1 MEKERMPSSGIAIVP
16 SDLRSQF
23 LDGLHLSHRKT
34 ILSAAT
40 PRRFA
45 ANSVATNQGH
55 PADYFFLLTKG
66 SARYFFVTDDGKKL
80 LLRWLGP
87 GDAFGGRTVLSSR
100 SSYLVSTE
108 MITDSSALAWD
119 RTTIRSLAERFPR
132 LVENALLMASDY
144 VTWHLTAH
152 VGLVCLTARQRVAQ
166 VLITLGRTIGKE
178 TPAGIALDIT
188 NEDLANAANVTSFTT
203 SRLISEWQRN
213 GALAKRRG
221 KVLLRSS
228 ERLFLRAV

>member
-1 MEKERMPSSGIAIVP
+1 MPTSAIAIAP

-23 LDGLHLSHRKT
+23 LDGLHLSDRKT
-34 ILSAAT
+34 ILSVAS

-45 ANSVATNQGH
+45 AKSVATNQGH

-66 SARYFFVTDDGKKL
+66 SAKFFFVTDDGKKL

-119 RTTIRSLAERFPR
+119 RTTIRSLVERFPR
-132 LVENALLMASDY
+132 LLENALLMASDY
-144 VTWHLTAH
+144 VTWNLTAQI
-152 VGLVCLTARQRVAQ
+152 GLVCLTARQRVAQ

-178 TPAGIALDIT
+178 TPGGIVLDIT

-203 SRLISEWQRN
+203 SRLISGWQRS
-213 GALAKRRG
+213 GALVKRRG
-221 KVLLRSS
+221 KLLLRSP

>member
-1 MEKERMPSSGIAIVP
+1 MPSSGIAIVP
-16 SDLRSQF
+16 SDLRSQI
-23 LDGLHLSHRKT
+23 LDGLDPSHRKA

-66 SARYFFVTDDGKKL
+66 SARYFFVTDNGKKL

-100 SSYLVSTE
+100 SSYLASTE

-119 RTTIRSLAERFPR
+119 RITIRSLAERFPR
-132 LVENALLMASDY
+132 LLENALLMASDY
-144 VTWHLTAH
+144 VAWNLTAH
-152 VGLVCLTARQRVAQ
+152 IGLVRLTARQRVAQ
-166 VLITLGRTIGKE
+166 VLITLGRMIGKE
-178 TPAGIALDIT
+178 TPGGIVLDIT

-203 SRLISEWQRN
+203 SRLISEWRRD
-213 GALAKRRG
+213 GALLKRRG

>member
-1 MEKERMPSSGIAIVP
+1 MPSSGIAIVP

-23 LDGLHLSHRKT
+23 LDGLHPSHRKT

-119 RTTIRSLAERFPR
+119 RTTIRSLVEKFPR
-132 LVENALLMASDY
+132 LLENALLMASDY
-144 VTWHLTAH
+144 VTWHVTAH
-152 VGLVCLTARQRVAQ
+152 IGLVCLTARQRVAQ

-178 TPAGIALDIT
+178 TPGGIALDIT

-213 GALAKRRG
+213 GALVKRRG
-221 KVLLRSS
+221 KVLLRST
-228 ERLFLRAV
+228 ERLFLRTV

>member
-23 LDGLHLSHRKT
+23 LDGLHPSHRKT
-34 ILSAAT
+34 ILSGAA

-87 GDAFGGRTVLSSR
+87 GDAFGGRTVLSTR

-108 MITDSSALAWD
+108 MITDSSALVWD

-132 LVENALLMASDY
+132 LLENALLMASDY

-152 VGLVCLTARQRVAQ
+152 IGLVCLTARQRVAQ

-178 TPAGIALDIT
+178 TAGGIVLDIT
-188 NEDLANAANVTSFTT
+188 NEDLANAANVTPFTA
-203 SRLISEWQRN
+203 SRLINEWQR
-213 GALAKRRG
+213 GRVLEKRRG
-221 KVLLRSS
+221 KVVLRLP
-228 ERLFLRAV
+228 ERLLLNTI

>member
-1 MEKERMPSSGIAIVP
+1 MPASGIFIVP
-16 SDLRSQF
+16 SDRRPQF
-23 LDGLHLSHRKT
+23 LDGLHPSSRKT

-40 PRRFA
+40 PRRFV
-45 ANSVATNQGH
+45 ANSVVTNQGH
-55 PADYFFLLTKG
+55 PANQLFLLTKG
-66 SARYFFVTDDGKKL
+66 RARHFFLTDDGKKL

-87 GDAFGGRTVLSSR
+87 GDFFGGRTILSDP

-108 MITDSSALAWD
+108 MITDSLVLVWD
-119 RTTIRSLAERFPR
+119 RTTIRGLIDRFPR
-132 LVENALLMASDY
+132 LLENALLGASDY
-144 VTWHLTAH
+144 LTWHLTAH
-152 VGLVCLTARQRVAQ
+152 IGLVCLTARQRVAQ

-178 TPAGIALDIT
+178 TPGGIVLDIT

-213 GALAKRRG
+213 GALVKRRG

-228 ERLFLRAV
+228 ERLFLRTV

>member
-1 MEKERMPSSGIAIVP
+1 MPSSGIAIVP

-23 LDGLHLSHRKT
+23 LDGLHPAHRKT

-40 PRRFA
+40 PRRFS

-55 PADYFFLLTKG
+55 PAEYFFLLTKG

-87 GDAFGGRTVLSSR
+87 GDAFGGRTVLSNP

-119 RTTIRSLAERFPR
+119 RSTIRNLAERFPR
-132 LVENALLMASDY
+132 LLENALLMASDY

-152 VGLVCLTARQRVAQ
+152 IGLVSLSARQRVAQ
-166 VLITLGRTIGKE
+166 VLVTLGRTIGKE
-178 TPAGIALDIT
+178 TQAGIVLDIT
-188 NEDLANAANVTSFTT
+188 NEDLANAANVTSFTA

-213 GALAKRRG
+213 GALVKRRG
-221 KVLLRSS
+221 KVLLRSA

>member
-16 SDLRSQF
+16 SDLKSQF
-23 LDGLHLSHRKT
+23 LDGLSQLDRKT

-40 PRRFA
+40 QRRFA

-100 SSYLVSTE
+100 SSYLASTE

-132 LVENALLMASDY
+132 LLENALLMASDY
-144 VTWHLTAH
+144 VTWNLTAH
-152 VGLVCLTARQRVAQ
+152 IGLVRLTARQRVAQ

-178 TPAGIALDIT
+178 TEGGIVLDIT
-188 NEDLANAANVTSFTT
+188 NDDLANAANVTPFTA
-203 SRLISEWQRN
+203 SRLISEWQRDRV
-213 GALAKRRG
+213 LEKRRG
-221 KVLLRSS
+221 KVVLWSP
-228 ERLFLRAV
+228 ERLLLNTM

>member
-1 MEKERMPSSGIAIVP
+1 MMPSSRIAIVP

-23 LDGLHLSHRKT
+23 LNGLSQLDRKT
-34 ILSAAT
+34 ILSVAT
-40 PRRFA
+40 QRRFA

-119 RTTIRSLAERFPR
+119 RTTIRSLAERFPK
-132 LVENALLMASDY
+132 LLENALLMASDY
-144 VTWHLTAH
+144 VTWNLTAH
-152 VGLVCLTARQRVAQ
+152 IGLRLQW
-166 VLITLGRTIGKE
+166 
-178 TPAGIALDIT
+178 
-188 NEDLANAANVTSFTT
+188 LAA
-203 SRLISEWQRN
+203 
-213 GALAKRRG
+213 
-221 KVLLRSS
+221 
-228 ERLFLRAV
+228 

>member
-1 MEKERMPSSGIAIVP
+1 MPTSAIAIAR

-23 LDGLHLSHRKT
+23 LDGLHLSDRKT
-34 ILSAAT
+34 ILSVAA

-45 ANSVATNQGH
+45 AKSVATNQGH

-66 SARYFFVTDDGKKL
+66 SARYFFLTDDGKKL

-87 GDAFGGRTVLSSR
+87 GDCFGGRTILSER
-100 SSYLVSTE
+100 SSYLAGTE
-108 MITDSSALAWD
+108 TITDSSALAWD
-119 RTTIRSLAERFPR
+119 RTTIRSLVERFPR
-132 LVENALLMASDY
+132 LLENALLMASDY

-152 VGLVCLTARQRVAQ
+152 IGLVCLTARQRVAQ

-178 TPAGIALDIT
+178 TPGGIVLDIT

-203 SRLISEWQRN
+203 SRLISGWQRS
-213 GALAKRRG
+213 GALVKRRG
-221 KVLLRSS
+221 KLLLRSP

>member
-1 MEKERMPSSGIAIVP
+1 MMPSSRIAIVP

-23 LDGLHLSHRKT
+23 LDGLSQLDRKT
-34 ILSAAT
+34 ILSVAT
-40 PRRFA
+40 QHRFA

-119 RTTIRSLAERFPR
+119 RATIRSLAERFPR
-132 LVENALLMASDY
+132 LLENALLMASDY
-144 VTWHLTAH
+144 VAWNLTAH
-152 VGLVCLTARQRVAQ
+152 IGLVCLTARQRVAQ

-178 TPAGIALDIT
+178 TAGGIVLDIT
-188 NEDLANAANVTSFTT
+188 NEDLANAANVTSFTA
-203 SRLISEWQRN
+203 SRLISEWQRSRV
-213 GALAKRRG
+213 LEKRRG
-221 KVLLRSS
+221 KVVLRSP
-228 ERLFLRAV
+228 EHLLLNTI

>member
-1 MEKERMPSSGIAIVP
+1 MPSSRIAIVP

-23 LDGLHLSHRKT
+23 LDGLSQLDRKT
-34 ILSAAT
+34 ILSVAT
-40 PRRFA
+40 QHRFA

-119 RTTIRSLAERFPR
+119 RATIRSLAERFPR
-132 LVENALLMASDY
+132 LLENALSMASDY
-144 VTWHLTAH
+144 VAWNLTAH
-152 VGLVCLTARQRVAQ
+152 IGLVCLTARQRVAQ

-178 TPAGIALDIT
+178 TAGGIVLDIT
-188 NEDLANAANVTSFTT
+188 NEDLANAANVTSFTA
-203 SRLISEWQRN
+203 SRLISEWQRSRV
-213 GALAKRRG
+213 LEKRRG
-221 KVLLRSS
+221 KVVLRSP
-228 ERLFLRAV
+228 EHLLLNTI

>member
-1 MEKERMPSSGIAIVP
+1 MPSSRIAIVP

-23 LDGLHLSHRKT
+23 LDGLSQLDRKT
-34 ILSAAT
+34 ILSVAT
-40 PRRFA
+40 QHRFA

-119 RTTIRSLAERFPR
+119 RATIRSLAERFPR
-132 LVENALLMASDY
+132 LLENALLMASDY
-144 VTWHLTAH
+144 VAWNLTAH
-152 VGLVCLTARQRVAQ
+152 IGLVCLTARQRVAQ

-178 TPAGIALDIT
+178 TAGGIVLDIT
-188 NEDLANAANVTSFTT
+188 NEDLANAANVTSFTA
-203 SRLISEWQRN
+203 SRLISEWQR
-213 GALAKRRG
+213 ARVLEKRRG
-221 KVLLRSS
+221 KVVLRSP
-228 ERLFLRAV
+228 EHLLLNTI

>member
-1 MEKERMPSSGIAIVP
+1 MMPSSRIAIVP

-23 LDGLHLSHRKT
+23 LDGLSQLDRKT
-34 ILSAAT
+34 ILSVAT
-40 PRRFA
+40 QHRFA

-119 RTTIRSLAERFPR
+119 RATIRSLAEKFPR
-132 LVENALLMASDY
+132 LLENALLMASDY
-144 VTWHLTAH
+144 VTWNLTAH
-152 VGLVCLTARQRVAQ
+152 IGLVCLTARQRVAQ

-178 TPAGIALDIT
+178 TAGGIVLDIT
-188 NEDLANAANVTSFTT
+188 NEDLANAANVTSFTA
-203 SRLISEWQRN
+203 SRLISEWQRSRV
-213 GALAKRRG
+213 LEKRRG
-221 KVLLRSS
+221 KVVLRSP
-228 ERLFLRAV
+228 EHLLLNTI

>member
-1 MEKERMPSSGIAIVP
+1 MPSSGIAIGP
-16 SDLRSQF
+16 SDLRSQI
-23 LDGLHLSHRKT
+23 LDGLDPSHRKA

-66 SARYFFVTDDGKKL
+66 SARYFFVTDNGKKL

-100 SSYLVSTE
+100 SSYLASTE

-119 RTTIRSLAERFPR
+119 RITIRSLAERFPR
-132 LVENALLMASDY
+132 LPGNALLMASDY
-144 VTWHLTAH
+144 VTWQLTAH
-152 VGLVCLTARQRVAQ
+152 IGLVCLTARQRVAQ
-166 VLITLGRTIGKE
+166 VLITLGRMIGKE
-178 TPAGIALDIT
+178 TPGGIVLDIT

-203 SRLISEWQRN
+203 SRLISEWRRD
-213 GALAKRRG
+213 GALLKRRG

>member
-1 MEKERMPSSGIAIVP
+1 MMPSSRIAIVP

-23 LDGLHLSHRKT
+23 LDGLSQLDRKT
-34 ILSAAT
+34 ILSVAT
-40 PRRFA
+40 QHRFA

-100 SSYLVSTE
+100 SFYLVSTE

-119 RTTIRSLAERFPR
+119 RATIRSLAERFPR
-132 LVENALLMASDY
+132 LLENALLMASDY
-144 VTWHLTAH
+144 VAWNLTAH
-152 VGLVCLTARQRVAQ
+152 IGLVCLTARQRVAQ

-178 TPAGIALDIT
+178 TAGGIVLDIT
-188 NEDLANAANVTSFTT
+188 NEDLANAANVTSFTA
-203 SRLISEWQRN
+203 SRLISEWQR
-213 GALAKRRG
+213 ARVLEKRRG
-221 KVLLRSS
+221 KVVLRSP
-228 ERLFLRAV
+228 EHLLLNTI

>member
-1 MEKERMPSSGIAIVP
+1 MPSPRIAIVP

-23 LDGLHLSHRKT
+23 LDGLSQLDRKT
-34 ILSAAT
+34 ILSVAT
-40 PRRFA
+40 QHRFA

-119 RTTIRSLAERFPR
+119 RATIRSLAERFPR
-132 LVENALLMASDY
+132 LLENALLMASDY
-144 VTWHLTAH
+144 VAWNLTAH
-152 VGLVCLTARQRVAQ
+152 IGLVCLTARQRVAQ

-178 TPAGIALDIT
+178 TAGGIVLDIT
-188 NEDLANAANVTSFTT
+188 NEDLANAANVTSFTA
-203 SRLISEWQRN
+203 SRLISEWQRSRV
-213 GALAKRRG
+213 LEKRRG
-221 KVLLRSS
+221 KVVLRSP
-228 ERLFLRAV
+228 EHLLLNTI

>member
-1 MEKERMPSSGIAIVP
+1 MMPSSRIAIVP

-23 LDGLHLSHRKT
+23 LDGLSQLDRKT
-34 ILSAAT
+34 ILSVAT
-40 PRRFA
+40 QHRFA

-100 SSYLVSTE
+100 SFYLVSTE

-119 RTTIRSLAERFPR
+119 RATIRSLAERFPR
-132 LVENALLMASDY
+132 LLENALLMASDY
-144 VTWHLTAH
+144 VAWNLTAH
-152 VGLVCLTARQRVAQ
+152 IGLVCLTARQRVAQ

-178 TPAGIALDIT
+178 TAGGIVLDIT
-188 NEDLANAANVTSFTT
+188 NEDLANAANVTSFTA
-203 SRLISEWQRN
+203 SRLISEWQRSRV
-213 GALAKRRG
+213 LEKRRG
-221 KVLLRSS
+221 KVVLRSP
-228 ERLFLRAV
+228 EHLLLNTI

>member
-1 MEKERMPSSGIAIVP
+1 MPAAGIAIVP
-16 SDLRSQF
+16 SGLRSQF
-23 LDGLHLSHRKT
+23 LDGLHPSSRKT

-40 PRRFA
+40 SRRFA
-45 ANSVATNQGH
+45 ASSVATNQGH

-66 SARYFFVTDDGKKL
+66 TARYFFITDDGKKL

-87 GDAFGGRTVLSSR
+87 GDAFGGRTILSSR

-108 MITDSSALAWD
+108 MITESSTLAWD

-132 LVENALLMASDY
+132 LLENALLMASDY
-144 VTWHLTAH
+144 VTWNLTAQI
-152 VGLVCLTARQRVAQ
+152 GLVCLTARQRVAQ

-178 TPAGIALDIT
+178 TPGGVVVDIT

-213 GALAKRRG
+213 GALVKRRG

-228 ERLFLRAV
+228 ERLFLRPV

>member
-1 MEKERMPSSGIAIVP
+1 MPSSGIAIVP
-16 SDLRSQF
+16 SDLRSPF
-23 LDGLHLSHRKT
+23 LNGLHPSHRKT

-45 ANSVATNQGH
+45 ANFVATNQGN
-55 PADYFFLLTKG
+55 PADHFFLLTKG
-66 SARYFFVTDDGKKL
+66 SARYFFVTDEGKKL
-80 LLRWLGP
+80 ILRWLGP

-108 MITDSSALAWD
+108 MITDGSALAWD
-119 RTTIRSLAERFPR
+119 RTTIRSLVEKFPR
-132 LVENALLMASDY
+132 LLENALLMASDY
-144 VTWHLTAH
+144 VTWQLTAH
-152 VGLVCLTARQRVAQ
+152 LGVVCLTARQRVAQ
-166 VLITLGRTIGKE
+166 VLVTLARTIGKE
-178 TPAGIALDIT
+178 TPGGTVFDVT
-188 NEDLANAANVTSFTT
+188 NEDLANAANVTPFTT

-213 GALAKRRG
+213 GALVKRRG

>member
-1 MEKERMPSSGIAIVP
+1 MSSSGIAIAP
-16 SDLRSQF
+16 LDLKSQF
-23 LDGLHLSHRKT
+23 LDGLHPSNRKT

-40 PRRFA
+40 LRRFS

-87 GDAFGGRTVLSSR
+87 GDAFGGRAVLSSR

-108 MITDSSALAWD
+108 MITDGSALVWN
-119 RTTIRSLAERFPR
+119 RTAIRSLAERFPR
-132 LVENALLMASDY
+132 LLENALLMASDY
-144 VTWHLTAH
+144 VTWQLTAH
-152 VGLVCLTARQRVAQ
+152 IGLVSLTARQRVAQ

-178 TPAGIALDIT
+178 SPGGIVLDIT
-188 NEDLANAANVTSFTT
+188 NEDLGNAANVTPFTV
-203 SRLISEWQRN
+203 SRLITEWQR
-213 GALAKRRG
+213 GRVLDKRRG
-221 KVLLRSS
+221 KVVLRSP
-228 ERLFLRAV
+228 ERLYLNTI